1 MTNDVVFIAGASEL
15 CPNGGK
21 RPRTNEVGDFG
32 GTASSP
38 PSPSPLSISFKDKF
52 FADFGKAENN
62 MVIGHED
69 YIIQNGKVSSIQF
82 SDKIKECLPLT
93 FNFLRDR
100 LLRRWQL
107 KRSMTLIDLE
117 NNFFIVKF
125 LLEEDMEYVL
135 TGGLWQLD
143 ISKPLTPFIE
153 VEGRTYRVVEAAEAE
168 SMKDVTGLDKRVVEI
183 EILEATR
190 TEQVLGVAVSVG
202 TNAVEENTP
211 NLHRQWMLLKQKK
224 IKKKSS
230 AEVGNV
236 HVEQNK
242 HLSTRSRFTVLEAD
256 GNQGDASKDATNTI
270 QNSLTGVKKAT
281 HNSVPKRSFGRGK
294 LPFTDCATS
303 SSRMTYV
310 NLGNKTM
317 PLNCVGVVRLQ
328 HDVQGVFSFNVRVPP
343 ASLDVLNTVTLT
355 PEHDPLNIDSMDVTN
370 DGNVHNVQ
378 VYISAEHSQ
387 AWKALARSDSDFS
400 NELSNAN
407 DVTAAV

>member
-1 MTNDVVFIAGASEL
+1 
-15 CPNGGK
+15 
-21 RPRTNEVGDFG
+21 
-32 GTASSP
+32 
-38 PSPSPLSISFKDKF
+38 
-52 FADFGKAENN
+52 
-62 MVIGHED
+62 
-69 YIIQNGKVSSIQF
+69 
-82 SDKIKECLPLT
+82 
-93 FNFLRDR
+93 
-100 LLRRWQL
+100 
-107 KRSMTLIDLE
+107 
-117 NNFFIVKF
+117 
-125 LLEEDMEYVL
+125 
-135 TGGLWQLD
+135 
-143 ISKPLTPFIE
+143 
-153 VEGRTYRVVEAAEAE
+153 
-168 SMKDVTGLDKRVVEI
+168 MKDVTGLDKRVVEI

-303 SSRMTYV
+303 SSRMTY
-310 NLGNKTM
+310 
-317 PLNCVGVVRLQ
+317 
-328 HDVQGVFSFNVRVPP
+328 HDVQGVFSFNVGVPP